1 MAPGLLCDRA
11 EMRLHSVSDGNE
23 TALSQRLFSRGHR
36 ANECMNQT
44 ISTSTRGKPKR
55 TQLGFNLV
63 EVMVAVWVIG
73 LMILALYG
81 GFSYAFSE
89 VRLTREN
96 IRASQ
101 ILSER
106 MEVVRL
112 MNWDEVAKLP
122 GYIPAT
128 FSAPFN
134 PGGSRTN
141 GTDGGFSY
149 TGTVAVT
156 KPVMTENYSNDLR
169 MIQIQVTWNSGNA
182 LRSRQM
188 TTFAS
193 QYGMQ
198 RYVY

>member
-1 MAPGLLCDRA
+1 
-11 EMRLHSVSDGNE
+11 
-23 TALSQRLFSRGHR
+23 
-36 ANECMNQT
+36 MNQT
-44 ISTSTRGKPKR
+44 ICVIKRRKPR
-55 TQLGFNLV
+55 SSELGFNLI

-73 LMILALYG
+73 LMIVALYG

-89 VRLTREN
+89 IRLTREN

-112 MNWDEVAKLP
+112 MNWDEVAKWP

-128 FSAPFN
+128 FSAPFV
-134 PGGSRTN
+134 PGGSATN

-149 TGTVAVT
+149 TGRVTVT
-156 KPVMTENYSNDLR
+156 KPPITENYSNDLR
-169 MIQIQVTWNSGNA
+169 MIQIQVTWNSGKA
-182 LRSRQM
+182 VRSRQM
-188 TTFAS
+188 TTFVS